1 MKTLKILLMLTLIVL
16 LIVPTTAQ
24 SSKKNAVKS
33 NQITAS
39 EFGIDINA
47 TYTGTQVLELLQ
59 IAVEEAEASID
70 DAYAQG
76 YKQGLIKAESYRV
89 EAETYKFRYQSIKN
103 DRWLYGLGGF
113 AIGTCGGLVIGHKIN
128 F

>member
-1 MKTLKILLMLTLIVL
+1 MKTLKILLMLTLIAL
-16 LIVPTTAQ
+16 LMLPITAQ
-24 SSKKNAVKS
+24 SSRKKPEKL

-39 EFGIDINA
+39 EFGIDINS

-59 IAVEEAEASID
+59 IAVEEAETSID

-76 YKQGLIKAESYRV
+76 YKQGLIKAESYRL
-89 EAETYKFRYQSIKN
+89 EADSYKYKYDMIRK

-113 AIGTCGGLVIGHKIN
+113 VAGSVGGIIIGNRIN

>member
-1 MKTLKILLMLTLIVL
+1 M
-16 LIVPTTAQ
+16 
-24 SSKKNAVKS
+24 
-33 NQITAS
+33 
-39 EFGIDINA
+39 
-47 TYTGTQVLELLQ
+47 LELLQ

-76 YKQGLIKAESYRV
+76 YKQGLIKAESYRL
-89 EAETYKFRYQSIKN
+89 EADSYKYKYDMIRK

-113 AIGTCGGLVIGHKIN
+113 VAGTAGGIIIGNRIS

>member
-1 MKTLKILLMLTLIVL
+1 MKSLKILLLLTLIVL

-24 SSKKNAVKS
+24 SLKRNAVKS
-33 NQITAS
+33 KQITAS
-39 EFGIDINA
+39 EFGIDINS

-59 IAVEEAEASID
+59 IAVEEAETSID